1 MVGLLLFGL
10 LCVIWFYAGYCV
22 YFWWFACN
30 VLLFWCLCFMIC
42 EFGVYGSLD
51 LLVFGLWFGVISYD
65 CFGFLCLRVG
75 VWVWFLSF
83 DLPCWWLL
91 LFV

>member
-1 MVGLLLFGL
+1 MVCGFS
-10 LCVIWFYAGYCV
+10 
-22 YFWWFACN
+22 
-30 VLLFWCLCFMIC
+30 
-42 EFGVYGSLD
+42 VYGNLD
-51 LLVFGLWFGVISYD
+51 LLVFGLWFGAISYD

-83 DLPCWWLL
+83 DLACWWLL